1 MHISSTLILIIA
13 STAAALFVGVFVAAA
28 IITHGNR
35 RTIQK
40 YNGNWR
46 NKSRVLSNKDKSL
59 VKLPTHRTDHLIE
72 NTKD

>member
-1 MHISSTLILIIA
+1 MLIIA

-28 IITHGNR
+28 IVTHRNR

-46 NKSRVLSNKDKSL
+46 NSRTRSWK
-59 VKLPTHRTDHLIE
+59 
-72 NTKD
+72 